1 MFALSA
7 PFRIGH
13 RLDPEA
19 SNTGKGHTADG
30 GENLSDL
37 DFADDTAAVVG
48 DTQDLRQWLGIHKI
62 YQTLVT
68 EISDSAS
75 SLGFTISAKKT
86 KNMLTGTLPSPSGV
100 SIDQNEVEVVDDFT
114 YLGSFINSSGDI
126 GKKLNSRPEKTS
138 AALNGLKKI
147 RSSKKLPLNM

>member
-1 MFALSA
+1 MFALST

-13 RLDPEA
+13 RLGVEA
-19 SNTGKGHTADG
+19 RNTGKGHTVDG

-100 SIDQNEVEVVDDFT
+100 SIDQKEVEVADDFT
-114 YLGSFINSSGDI
+114 NLGSSINSSGDR
-126 GKKLNSRPEKTS
+126 KKTQQPPGENISCSQRTEKDPKQQETT
-138 AALNGLKKI
+138 A
-147 RSSKKLPLNM
+147 